1 MNITKMFTTLIKT
14 CSKFS
19 ALKYCNNIVTQE
31 RFLKHNIRNLA
42 VIYIQYDYLH
52 TTSIYLV
59 NKKAKIEEKIPKQTK
74 KKGPVINLWQH
85 MKVIEL
91 ANITQR
97 DINDILTIASVID
110 DKKTY
115 SVETKFDDIKILSNI
130 VKKLGFRYTIISRSD
145 KVEKVQEDHDIT
157 KRPPADESILIN
169 RRPVV
174 TIMGHV
180 DHGKT
185 TLLDALRNTSVVDT
199 EFGGITQHIGA
210 FNVELIT
217 GEKITFLDTPGHAAF
232 TSMRERGA
240 RITDIVVLVVAA
252 DDGVMEQTIQSI
264 NMAKSA
270 NVPIIVAI
278 NKIDK
283 HNADIIRTQ
292 KMLQL
297 EGIDV
302 EQLGGEVQCVNIS
315 ALKGTNLNALIEAIA
330 LQAEIIGLKG
340 DPTGL
345 VEGVVIECRND
356 KTRGKLSTALI
367 QRGTLKKN
375 AILVSGTSWAKVRS
389 MFDHLGKPVIQ
400 ANLSDAI
407 QIMGWKELP
416 NVGDEI
422 LEVKSE
428 QEAHMV
434 IRYRQKQINDIKAE
448 EHKEAAEKKLQQ
460 HLIEYKEKLNKKR
473 ILGRRYISEP
483 KKKESISDL
492 TPAFN
497 IIIKTDVAGSLEAV
511 LDVIGTYTADEK
523 CRLNVVHYGVGL
535 TTESDVELAATFD
548 AVIYQF
554 NVNISSK
561 IQKLAKI
568 KDITIRSCNVIYK
581 LIDDIKNEINMKL
594 PFEDREEIIDFIL
607 QKFIHIK
614 GEAQVMKQFDVTIEK
629 KRVSVAGCQCVE
641 GTLKKNG
648 MYHLIRNEN
657 VIYTGKL
664 LSLRHLKN
672 EVDSIKNGT
681 ECGLRL
687 DDNSITFQPGDKIIC
702 FKPYKEKQSI
712 EWNAGF

>member
-1 MNITKMFTTLIKT
+1 MNTTKMFTTLIKT

-19 ALKYCNNIVTQE
+19 ALKYCNNIVTQK
-31 RFLKHNIRNLA
+31 RYQKHNIRNLA
-42 VIYIQYDYLH
+42 VIYVRYDYLH
-52 TTSIYLV
+52 TTPINLV
-59 NKKAKIEEKIPKQTK
+59 KKRTKIEEKIPKQTK
-74 KKGPVINLWQH
+74 KKGPVINLWQY
-85 MKVIEL
+85 MEVIEL

-97 DINDILTIASVID
+97 DINDILTVTSIVD
-110 DKKTY
+110 NKKTY
-115 SVETKFDDIKILSNI
+115 SIETKFDDIKILCN
-130 VKKLGFRYTIISRSD
+130 VVQMLGFRYNIISRPD
-145 KVEKVQEDHDIT
+145 KVEKDEEDHDIT

-240 RITDIVVLVVAA
+240 RVTDIIVLVVAA

-264 NMAKSA
+264 NMAKST

-297 EGIDV
+297 EGINV

-315 ALKGTNLNALIEAIA
+315 ALKKTNLNALIEAIA
-330 LQAEIIGLKG
+330 LQAEIVGLKG

-367 QRGTLKKN
+367 QRGTLKKS

-389 MFDHLGKPVIQ
+389 MFDHAGKPVIQ
-400 ANLSDAI
+400 ASLSDAI
-407 QIMGWKELP
+407 QIMGWRELP

-448 EHKEAAEKKLQQ
+448 EHKEGAEKKLQQ
-460 HLIEYKEKLNKKR
+460 HLIEYKEKLHKKR
-473 ILGRRYISEP
+473 ILGRRRISEP
-483 KKKESISDL
+483 KKKESIPDL

-497 IIIKTDVAGSLEAV
+497 IIIKTDVAGSVEAI
-511 LDVIGTYTADEK
+511 LDVIGTYTEDEK
-523 CRLNVVHYGVGL
+523 CRLNVVHYGVGPVA
-535 TTESDVELAATFD
+535 ESDVELAATFD

-554 NVNISSK
+554 NVNVPSE
-561 IQKLAKI
+561 IQKMAKI

-594 PFEDREEIIDFIL
+594 PFEDREEIIGQAEVL
-607 QKFIHIK
+607 
-614 GEAQVMKQFDVTIEK
+614 KQFDVTVEK
-629 KRVSVAGCQCVE
+629 KRVSIAGCQCVE
-641 GTLKKNG
+641 GILKRNG
-648 MYHLIRNEN
+648 IYHLIRNEN

-681 ECGLRL
+681 ECGIRL
-687 DDNSITFQPGDKIIC
+687 DNNSITFQPGDKIIC